1 MSAPLAWLV
10 GIAALVLLWLL
21 ILYNTLVSKRNAVK
35 NAESGVD
42 VQLKKRF
49 DLIPNLVS
57 TVKGYMTHERSLL
70 ERLAAIR
77 AEALSASPSR
87 CAALSSEAARAMETV
102 FAVVEA
108 YPDLKASASVLHLQR
123 SLAEI
128 EEQIAA
134 ARRFFNAA
142 VTSYNDTVQSFPAS
156 LVAGA
161 FGFAPRTWLSADAQE
176 RTRPNADFPHS

>member
-1 MSAPLAWLV
+1 MTHAWWLWGV
-10 GIAALVLLWLL
+10 AAVVLLWLL
-21 ILYNTLVSKRNAVK
+21 IVYNTLVSKRNAVR

-49 DLIPNLVS
+49 ELIPNLVA
-57 TVKGYMTHERSLL
+57 TVKGYMAHERGLL
-70 ERLAAIR
+70 ERLADIRSEALAAGAGKR
-77 AEALSASPSR
+77 AELSE
-87 CAALSSEAARAMETV
+87 EAGRAMETV
-102 FAVVEA
+102 FAAVEA

-134 ARRFFNAA
+134 SRRFFNAA

-161 FGFAPRTWLSADAQE
+161 FGFAPRGWLSAGAGE
-176 RTRPNADFPHS
+176 RSRPDVDFTRP

>member
-1 MSAPLAWLV
+1 MTPAWWL
-10 GIAALVLLWLL
+10 GGAAAVVLLWLL
-21 ILYNTLVSKRNAVK
+21 VVFNTLVSKRNAVR
-35 NAESGVD
+35 NAESGMD

-49 DLIPNLVS
+49 DLIPNLVAA
-57 TVKGYMTHERSLL
+57 VKGGMAHERGLL
-70 ERLAAIR
+70 ERLATIR
-77 AEALSASPSR
+77 AEALAADPAT
-87 CAALSSEAARAMETV
+87 CAALSGEAGRAMETV
-102 FAVVEA
+102 FAAVEA

-142 VTSYNDTVQSFPAS
+142 VTSYNDTVQAFPSS

-161 FGFAPRTWLSADAQE
+161 FGFSPRGWLAAEEGE
-176 RTRPNADFPHS
+176 RHRPDADFTGP

>member
-1 MSAPLAWLV
+1 MTPGRWIGIVAAVVLV
-10 GIAALVLLWLL
+10 WLL
-21 ILYNTLVSKRNAVK
+21 IVYNTLVSKRNAVK

-49 DLIPNLVS
+49 ELIPNLVA
-57 TVKGYMTHERSLL
+57 TVKGYMAHELGLL
-70 ERLAAIR
+70 ERLVAIR
-77 AEALSASPSR
+77 SEALVADAGR
-87 CAALSSEAARAMETV
+87 RAILSGEAGRAMESV
-102 FAVVEA
+102 FASVEA
-108 YPDLKASASVLHLQR
+108 YPELKASAHVLHLQR

-156 LVAGA
+156 LVAGI
-161 FGFAPRTWLSADAQE
+161 FGFAPRDWLSAGANE
-176 RTRPNADFPHS
+176 RSCPGTDFPRP

>member
-10 GIAALVLLWLL
+10 GISALVLLWLL
-21 ILYNTLVSKRNAVK
+21 IIYNTLVSKRNAVR
-35 NAESGVD
+35 NAESGMD

-49 DLIPNLVS
+49 DLIPNLVAA
-57 TVKGYMTHERSLL
+57 VKGYMAHERAIL
-70 ERLAAIR
+70 ERLTAIR
-77 AEALSASPSR
+77 AEARTAAPAT
-87 CAALSSEAARAMETV
+87 CAALSGEAARAMETV
-102 FAVVEA
+102 FAAVEA
-108 YPDLKASASVLHLQR
+108 YPDLKASAGVLHLQR

-156 LVAGA
+156 LVAGL
-161 FGFAPRTWLSADAQE
+161 FGFAPRTWLSASEGERARPDADF
-176 RTRPNADFPHS
+176 TRP

>member
-1 MSAPLAWLV
+1 MTFTWWLW
-10 GIAALVLLWLL
+10 GGAAVVLLWLL
-21 ILYNTLVSKRNAVK
+21 VVYNTLVTKRNAVR

-49 DLIPNLVS
+49 ELIPNLVA
-57 TVKGYMTHERSLL
+57 TVKGCMTHERGLL

-77 AEALSASPSR
+77 SEALSSTPAT
-87 CAALSSEAARAMETV
+87 CAALSEEAGRAMETV
-102 FAVVEA
+102 FAAVEA

-156 LVAGA
+156 LVAGV
-161 FGFAPRTWLSADAQE
+161 FGFAPRDWLAADAGE
-176 RTRPNADFPHS
+176 RNRPDADFTRP

>member
-1 MSAPLAWLV
+1 MTLGWWLGGV
-10 GIAALVLLWLL
+10 AAVVLIWLL
-21 ILYNTLVSKRNAVK
+21 IVYNTLVSKRNAVK

-49 DLIPNLVS
+49 ELIPNLVA
-57 TVKGYMTHERSLL
+57 TVTGYMAHERGLL
-70 ERLAAIR
+70 ERLVAIR
-77 AEALSASPSR
+77 AEALSADAGR
-87 CAALSSEAARAMETV
+87 RAILSGEAGRAMESV
-102 FAVVEA
+102 FTAVEA
-108 YPDLKASASVLHLQR
+108 YPELKASTHVLHLQR

-156 LVAGA
+156 LVAGM
-161 FGFAPRTWLSADAQE
+161 FGFAPRDWLSAGPNE
-176 RTRPNADFPHS
+176 RSCPGTDFPRP

>member
-57 TVKGYMTHERSLL
+57 TVKGYMTHERALL

-77 AEALSASPSR
+77 AEALSASPSK
-87 CAALSSEAARAMETV
+87 CAPLSDEAARAMETV
-102 FAVVEA
+102 FAAVEA

-161 FGFAPRTWLSADAQE
+161 FGFAPRTWLSADTHE
-176 RTRPNADFPHS
+176 RTRPDADFPHP